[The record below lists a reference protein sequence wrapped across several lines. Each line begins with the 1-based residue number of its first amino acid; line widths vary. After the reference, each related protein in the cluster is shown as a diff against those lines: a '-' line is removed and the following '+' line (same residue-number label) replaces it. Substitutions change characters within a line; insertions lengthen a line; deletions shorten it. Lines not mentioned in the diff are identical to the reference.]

1 MNNNITIGDFFTFL
15 NSVDNIDESDY
26 SKVELIVEA
35 AKAFERSMYQCI
47 YIIDY
52 HKKEFLYVSKNIIR
66 LCAENAQKIKDFGYE
81 FYFNYVPTE
90 DLKMLL
96 DINSSGF
103 KLFETLP
110 YKERTEYVISYD
122 FHIKNGNKKRLINHK
137 LTPIALSKDGK
148 IWLAICIIS
157 LASGNKP
164 GNVIIKKPGADIF
177 YQYEFSSQKWKIR
190 NELVLSDIEREVL
203 FLSAQGYTMNDIA
216 KIICKSIDTVKACK
230 RNLFSKM
237 GVKNISEAIT
247 YAQNHQLL

>member
-1 MNNNITIGDFFTFL
+1 M
-15 NSVDNIDESDY
+15 
-26 SKVELIVEA
+26 
-35 AKAFERSMYQCI
+35 
-47 YIIDY
+47 
-52 HKKEFLYVSKNIIR
+52 
-66 LCAENAQKIKDFGYE
+66 
-81 FYFNYVPTE
+81 
-90 DLKMLL
+90 
-96 DINSSGF
+96 
-103 KLFETLP
+103 
-110 YKERTEYVISYD
+110 
-122 FHIKNGNKKRLINHK
+122 INHK

-164 GNVIIKKPGADIF
+164 GNVIIKKPGANIF

-216 KIICKSIDTVKACK
+216 ELICKSIDTVKACK

-237 GVKNISEAIT
+237 EVKNISEAIT